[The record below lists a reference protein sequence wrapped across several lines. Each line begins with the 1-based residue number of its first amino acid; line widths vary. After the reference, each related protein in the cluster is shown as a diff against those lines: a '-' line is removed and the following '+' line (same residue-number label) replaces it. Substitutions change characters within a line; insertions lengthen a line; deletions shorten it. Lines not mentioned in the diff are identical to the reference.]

1 MHPKQICDD
10 FASIGSP
17 LVLDGSNLYI
27 ENPENVYPELE
38 EFVKTYKKRIIQHLK
53 GEYSP
58 KEHSIKQTIEKIIH
72 YFLGIEQA
80 MNKKIE
86 NWLNHDA
93 EALNMIVNQ
102 LFIELWNN
110 GWVEFSNPIANYENH
125 ITDTLSSQIYE
136 RAMSYF
142 KGG

>member
-38 EFVKTYKKRIIQHLK
+38 EFVRTYKKRIIQYLK
-53 GEYSP
+53 GEYLP
-58 KEHSIKQTIEKIIH
+58 KDHSIKQTIEKIIH

-93 EALNMIVNQ
+93 EALDMIVNQ

-110 GWVEFSNPIANYENH
+110 GWVEFSNPIANYENY
-125 ITDTLSSQIYE
+125 ITDTLSSQIFE

>member
-38 EFVKTYKKRIIQHLK
+38 EFVKTYKKRIIQYLK
-53 GEYSP
+53 GEYSA
-58 KEHSIKQTIEKIIH
+58 KDHSIKQTIEKIIH

-80 MNKKIE
+80 MNEKIE
-86 NWLNHDA
+86 NWLNNDPQA
-93 EALNMIVNQ
+93 VDMIINQ

-110 GWVEFSNPIANYENH
+110 GWVEFSSPTANYENH
-125 ITDTLSSQIYE
+125 ITDTLSSQIFE